1 RDHVRAALA
10 DLSAVPAAAALD
22 DGRLGVGGGVGL
34 QKVGSVGAVVLG
46 DDRRAVLAALD
57 GDGERARRARVL
69 SDQRGVVVADL
80 MHVGGGVAELVDG
93 RYLVDAGLIDLGI
106 GAARADRL
114 GDVGQ
119 GARASLDHLRF
130 DVIGAPV
137 GVGLL
142 VVAVWQDGRDRVV
155 AMLVGE
161 AGQTATGRALL
172 DQGLVARARLADADL
187 AAVSVL
193 DDLGVVIRTGLD
205 HHGLVVVVAEEVV
218 HRRRRAALF
227 DGGAVARARLIDAGD
242 VR

>member
-1 RDHVRAALA
+1 LSHARVVAGPVLGDRGDSAVTELPDVGLVGTAGLLDERDHVRAALA

-106 GAARADRL
+106 GAAR
-114 GDVGQ
+114 
-119 GARASLDHLRF
+119 
-130 DVIGAPV
+130 
-137 GVGLL
+137 
-142 VVAVWQDGRDRVV
+142 
-155 AMLVGE
+155 
-161 AGQTATGRALL
+161 
-172 DQGLVARARLADADL
+172 
-187 AAVSVL
+187 
-193 DDLGVVIRTGLD
+193 
-205 HHGLVVVVAEEVV
+205 
-218 HRRRRAALF
+218 
-227 DGGAVARARLIDAGD
+227 
-242 VR
+242 